1 MRRSIAFASVSLA
14 LALAACGGGGGSTHA
29 GGPSVSDPGP
39 TCALVADASS
49 LFGDGFVAAEYRPSD
64 GMSGNCE
71 FASADGARGGDVL
84 TYSTQSLGSM
94 TLAAQLAETRT
105 AWDNQ
110 TETELGAI
118 EGLGDQSIIATDL
131 PGYQTHIAF
140 VKNGVLVLIAAR
152 SGNDDM
158 TGEALARAM
167 AQSVSGALPA
177 AQ

>member
-1 MRRSIAFASVSLA
+1 MRRSIALVSFS
-14 LALAACGGGGGSTHA
+14 LALAACGQGGGSTHA
-29 GGPSVSDPGP
+29 GGPSASDPGP
-39 TCALVADASS
+39 TCALVANATS
-49 LFGDGFVAAEYRPSD
+49 LFGDDFGAVEYRAED

-71 FASADGARGGDVL
+71 FTSADGARGGDVL
-84 TYSTQSLGSM
+84 TYTAASLGNV
-94 TLAAQLAETRT
+94 TLDAQLTETRT
-105 AWDNQ
+105 KWDGQ
-110 TETELGAI
+110 TETELGTI
-118 EGLGDQSIIATDL
+118 EGLGEQSIIATDL

-140 VKNGVLVLIAAR
+140 VKNGTLVLIAAR

>member
-1 MRRSIAFASVSLA
+1 MRRSIALVSVSLA
-14 LALAACGGGGGSTHA
+14 LALAACGQGGGSTHA
-29 GGPSVSDPGP
+29 GGPSASDPGP
-39 TCALVADASS
+39 TCALVANATS
-49 LFGDGFVAAEYRPSD
+49 LFGEDFVAAEYRAQD

-71 FASADGARGGDVL
+71 FTSADGARGGDVL
-84 TYSTQSLGSM
+84 TYTAASLGNV
-94 TLAAQLAETRT
+94 TLDAQLTEART
-105 AWDNQ
+105 KWDSQ

-140 VKNGVLVLIAAR
+140 VKNGTLVLIAAR